1 MTSREVAKRGGRQT
15 AAQVG
20 RRPAEQRVIAT
31 EAAREAVRR
40 LRAATGAHG
49 GTGPPMRKSRRLMFV
64 QSAGC
69 CGGSA
74 PMCFPAGE
82 YLTGPGDL
90 LLGWPAGCPF
100 YVDRRLYEAWH
111 PGQLVLDVEPGM
123 PEGFSLA
130 AGDGLHFVT
139 RTAGVE
145 PRARS
150 G

>member
-1 MTSREVAKRGGRQT
+1 MTSREVAKRGGRQL
-15 AAQVG
+15 AARGG
-20 RRPAEQRVIAT
+20 RRHAERRVIAT
-31 EAAREAVRR
+31 EAARQAVIR
-40 LRAATGAHG
+40 LRAVR
-49 GTGPPMRKSRRLMFV
+49 GPLMFV

-82 YLTGPGDL
+82 YVTGPGDL
-90 LLGWPAGCPF
+90 LLGSIAGCPF
-100 YVDRRLYEAWH
+100 YMDARQYEAWR
-111 PGQLVLDVEPGM
+111 PGRLVVDVEAGM

-139 RTAGVE
+139 RTDVGHVPAPPE
-145 PRARS
+145 PPDQRS